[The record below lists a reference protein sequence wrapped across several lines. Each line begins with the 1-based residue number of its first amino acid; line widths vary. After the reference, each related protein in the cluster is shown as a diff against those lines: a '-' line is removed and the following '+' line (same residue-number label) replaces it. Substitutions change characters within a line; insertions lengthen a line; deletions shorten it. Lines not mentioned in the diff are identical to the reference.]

1 MKIISGSARG
11 MNLKSPRGKRIRP
24 TSQKVKAAFFNI
36 VHDKIYGAC
45 FLDLFSGSGGMG
57 LEALSRGAKA
67 CVLVDKNWDSI
78 HLIRKN
84 VELLKMHEK
93 ASIYHDD
100 VFRALLSFSQE
111 QVCFD
116 IIYIDPPYQYD
127 KIQEILFVIQEGRLL
142 SEGGIIG
149 VERLNRNDDALWGF
163 SPFPLQQKKVYGDTA
178 LYILRFRE

>member
-36 VHDKIYGAC
+36 VHDNIYGAC

-57 LEALSRGAKA
+57 LEALSRGAKE
-67 CVLVDKNWDSI
+67 CVFVDKNRDSI
-78 HLIRKN
+78 HLIQEN
-84 VELLKMHEK
+84 VGLVKMQEK
-93 ASIYHDD
+93 ASIVYGDACR
-100 VFRALLSFSQE
+100 VLLRFSQK

-116 IIYIDPPYQYD
+116 IIYVDPPYKYD

-149 VERLNRNDDALWGF
+149 VERSNRNDALWGL

-178 LYILRFRE
+178 LYILGFRE